1 MFDRSRLKGVLVSY
15 KQKFAHQQWPDEKYK
30 WEAVKWFQDNWDV
43 NALDFAEMLSRS
55 LAKTNNL
62 LASATYFPAG
72 MIQNFAKAA
81 PEEVRGMFID
91 LFDEGKEVYER
102 IESFKVKS
110 ATLLE
115 EYGNGAKQHYQNENS
130 ISTYLWLRYPD
141 KYYIYKFSEIEKIV
155 SKLKSNYS
163 FRRGAYADNI
173 RNFLKLYNEI
183 CAELKQDEEL
193 INLLKSQLT
202 ESCYP
207 DPELRT
213 LTIDVGFYISRSHN
227 ETPSEEWRPRDYSPG
242 LSVDD
247 WVRLLQDSEVFY
259 PSSLEIMKRMKD
271 YGGQATCTQLSIK
284 YGETKNFYNTG
295 SSTLAKRIAKKT
307 GCPTTDSD
315 DKNFRWWP
323 ILYVGKNAS
332 DDEDGSFIWKL
343 RDELAEALNRIDLSE
358 VQLCAPP
365 NPDPPIDGPNPSGGD
380 DEDKK
385 LITTKNIILYGPPGT
400 GKTYSAIQY
409 AVAIVEEK
417 SITEVKAEDYGEVFS
432 RYLKYKDDGIIAFTT
447 FHQSFSYEEF
457 IEGIRPVV
465 SPEEKVEAGSEI
477 EYEIHDG
484 IFKTFCDNAGKPV
497 GERVDTDL
505 GIGKNPTVWKVSLEG
520 SGENNTRKECMEN
533 NHIRI
538 GFDEYGENISD
549 ALDFAEHG
557 GSNVLNAFYNR
568 MQIGDIVLSCY
579 SGKTID
585 AIGVVTGEPEWRN
598 EYPHYKRVRNVKW
611 LVKGINEDIVDLNG
625 GRTMT
630 LSTVYKLS
638 VSVSDVL
645 QMLRSLKPDLFT
657 EKVKIPNRVF
667 IIDEINRGNISKI
680 FGELITLIESS
691 KRIGASEQ
699 LRAKLP
705 YSGQNFG
712 VPDNV
717 YIIGTMNTADRSIA
731 MIDSA
736 LRRRFSFVEMLPD
749 STTLEGVLVEN
760 INIARMLDTINK
772 RITVLL
778 DREHTIG
785 HSYLLPLRR
794 RSTIET
800 LAEIFENSIVPLLQE
815 YFYDDYEKIR
825 LVLGDNRKP
834 DDSTRFIV
842 KKTDTVDLFDGGE
855 IDFPEYYEVN
865 REAFKMIEAYRQM

>member
-1 MFDRSRLKGVLVSY
+1 MFDKSLLKDVLVEY
-15 KQKFAHQQWPDEKYK
+15 KKDFVQKQWPDEKYK
-30 WEAVKWFQDNWDV
+30 WEAVKWFQNNWDV
-43 NALDFAEMLSRS
+43 NASDFADMLTRS
-55 LAKTNNL
+55 LSKTNNL
-62 LASATYFPAG
+62 LASAKNFPAA

-91 LFDEGKEVYER
+91 LFDESKEVFER
-102 IESFKVKS
+102 IESFKMKS

-115 EYGNGAKQHYQNENS
+115 EYGNGAKQHYQYENS

-141 KYYIYKFSEIEKIV
+141 KYYIYKFSEIKAV
-155 SKLKSNYS
+155 VNKLKSNYS
-163 FRRGAYADNI
+163 LRRGAYADNI
-173 RNFLKLYNEI
+173 RNFFKLYNEI
-183 CAELKQDEEL
+183 CADLKQDEEL
-193 INLLKSQLT
+193 IELLKSQLT

-227 ETPSEEWRPRDYSPG
+227 KTSSEEWRPRDYSPG

-247 WVRLLQDSEVFY
+247 WVRLLQDKEVFY

-284 YGETKNFYNTG
+284 YGEKKNFYNAG
-295 SSTLAKRIAKKT
+295 SSSLAKRIAEKT
-307 GCPTTDSD
+307 GCPVMDNERE
-315 DKNFRWWP
+315 NFRWWP

-332 DDEDGSFIWKL
+332 DDVDGSFIWKL
-343 RDELAEALNRIDLSE
+343 RDELAEALDRIDLSD
-358 VQLCAPP
+358 VQLYASK
-365 NPDPPIDGPNPSGGD
+365 PDSSGGDSNTSGGD
-380 DEDKK
+380 DNIDKK
-385 LITTKNIILYGPPGT
+385 LITAKNIILYGPPGT

-417 SITEVKAEDYGEVFS
+417 PIAKVKAEDYEEVFS
-432 RYLKYKDDGIIAFTT
+432 RYRKYKDDGIIAFTT

-465 SPEEKVEAGSEI
+465 SPEEKADASSEI

-484 IFKTFCDNAGKPV
+484 IFKAFCDNAGKPV
-497 GERVDTDL
+497 GGKADADL
-505 GIGKNPTVWKVSLEG
+505 GIGKNPTVWKVSLERT
-520 SGENNTRKECMEN
+520 GENSTREECMKKG
-533 NHIRI
+533 HIRI

-549 ALDFAEHG
+549 ATEFGERG

-579 SGKTID
+579 SSKTID
-585 AIGVVTGEPEWRN
+585 AIGVITGEPEWHD
-598 EYPHYKRVRNVKW
+598 EYPQYKRVRNVRW

-625 GRTMT
+625 GRAMT

-638 VSVSDVL
+638 ISVSDVL
-645 QMLRSLKPDLFT
+645 QMLRNLNPNLFT
-657 EKVKIPNRVF
+657 EEVKVPNRVF

-691 KRIGASEQ
+691 QRLGASEQ
-699 LRAKLP
+699 LHARLP

-731 MIDSA
+731 LIDSA
-736 LRRRFSFVEMLPD
+736 LRRRFSFVEMQPD
-749 STTLEGVLVEN
+749 STILEGVQVEN
-760 INIARMLDTINK
+760 VDTAKMLDTINK

-785 HSYLLPLRR
+785 HSYLLPLRK
-794 RSTIET
+794 SATIET

-815 YFYDDYEKIR
+815 YFYDDYEKIQ

-842 KKTDTVDLFDGGE
+842 KKSDTIDLFGSAE